1 MAYERK
7 DNSGSIF
14 KNKNKTEDWHAHM
27 RGSALVDGV
36 EYWVDAYTN
45 TGTKND
51 SEEKWQG
58 LRFKKKEN
66 QTQKESSPSDITYD
80 DIPF

>member
-1 MAYERK
+1 
-7 DNSGSIF
+7 
-14 KNKNKTEDWHAHM
+14 M

>member
-14 KNKNKTEDWHAHM
+14 KNANKTEDWHADA
-27 RGSALVDGV
+27 RGSALIDGV

-45 TGTKND
+45 TGTKNNSD
-51 SEEKWQG
+51 EKWQG
-58 LRFKKKEN
+58 LRFKKKDS
-66 QTQKESSPSDITYD
+66 QPKKESSNEITYD